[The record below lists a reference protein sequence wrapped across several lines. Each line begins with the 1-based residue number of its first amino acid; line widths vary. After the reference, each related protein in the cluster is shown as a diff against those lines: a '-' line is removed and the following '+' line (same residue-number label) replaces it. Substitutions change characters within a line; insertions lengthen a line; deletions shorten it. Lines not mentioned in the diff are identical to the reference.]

1 MKRNIKIVAAIGAAI
16 FGATVFTGCAD
27 IGEEYND
34 APVEKK
40 YDHPAEI
47 YSMPDGFSNFASK
60 CDVHGNRVYTARNND
75 KKAAITVVAN
85 DPSCLRLKLDK
96 MVYPR

>member
-1 MKRNIKIVAAIGAAI
+1 MKRNVKIVAAIGAAI

-60 CDVHGNRVYTARNND
+60 CDVHGNRVYTTRIENGRSMA
-75 KKAAITVVAN
+75 VVPN

-96 MVYPR
+96 QVYPR